1 LSGNVENRTTN
12 FFLLVAELQKL
23 NDLMAMQIRLT
34 EKNLDNAKA
43 EDESTQA
50 AATILKVAQYGHP
63 VNATF

>member
-1 LSGNVENRTTN
+1 
-12 FFLLVAELQKL
+12 
-23 NDLMAMQIRLT
+23 MAMQIRLT